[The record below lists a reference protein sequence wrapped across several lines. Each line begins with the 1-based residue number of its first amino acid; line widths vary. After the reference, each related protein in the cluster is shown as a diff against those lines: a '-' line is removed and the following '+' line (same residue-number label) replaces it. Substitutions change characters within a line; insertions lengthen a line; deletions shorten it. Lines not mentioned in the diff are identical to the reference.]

1 MSAAIKYFSLKCFKK
16 SKFFSTFA
24 GNAGKNAKLSC
35 YVRVYAFFQRVKIV
49 KKLHKPKGMNRLL
62 TIVLFLCLALSLGSV
77 TAQNQA
83 QGVKVIVIDAGHGGR
98 FPGARYGGYAEKN
111 INLQIAL
118 KLGAMIEKGMPD
130 VKVVYTRKTDK
141 HLAEDLKEDLQA
153 RAKIANN
160 AGGDIFI
167 SIHANAHP
175 RSTATKGVETLIMG
189 ESEQETAENEAI
201 LFANNKEEFLDM
213 SDQSTAAIVR
223 AHIQNLQFT
232 YGEYSEAMARL
243 VQKHYGKQ
251 GRVNRG
257 IRKQLLRVLYSTDM
271 PSVLTEV
278 GFMSN
283 PTELKYITSESG
295 QKEIVTALYNAVKE
309 YSAFVRNS
317 LLVDG
322 SAAQE
327 NKPKQPAA
335 PAAKPK
341 TTTPATT
348 PAAKPKQ
355 TTPAAKPQTTAKPKE
370 QQKSSAVRY
379 TIQVMASK
387 SQVSVN
393 DSRFGSY
400 KGKVRQVKADGAY
413 AYKYC
418 VGDYADKS
426 SAQAA
431 LAGVRKSFS
440 QAFVIAVKDGK
451 VVSK

>member
-1 MSAAIKYFSLKCFKK
+1 
-16 SKFFSTFA
+16 
-24 GNAGKNAKLSC
+24 
-35 YVRVYAFFQRVKIV
+35 
-49 KKLHKPKGMNRLL
+49 MNRLL
-62 TIVLFLCLALSLGSV
+62 IIVLFLSLALGID
-77 TAQNQA
+77 TASAQSQG

-118 KLGAMIEKGMPD
+118 KLGAMIEKGMPG

-141 HLAEDLKEDLQA
+141 HFSEDLRADLQA
-153 RAKIANN
+153 RADIANN
-160 AGGDIFI
+160 AEGDMFI

-189 ESEQETAENEAI
+189 ESELETSENEAI

-223 AHIQNLQFT
+223 AHIQNMQFT
-232 YGEYSEAMARL
+232 YGEYSEVMARL
-243 VQKHYGKQ
+243 VQKHYGKL

-257 IRKQLLRVLYSTDM
+257 IRKQPLRVLYATDM

-283 PTELKYITSESG
+283 SAELKYITSESG
-295 QKEIVTALYNAVKE
+295 QKELVTAIYNAVKE
-309 YSAFVRNS
+309 YADYVRKS
-317 LLVDG
+317 VLVDA
-322 SAAQE
+322 SAAQD
-327 NKPKQPAA
+327 NKPKQPVAA
-335 PAAKPK
+335 ADKPQ
-341 TTTPATT
+341 TAT
-348 PAAKPKQ
+348 PAAKPNTA
-355 TTPAAKPQTTAKPKE
+355 TTPAKPQATTPVAKPKEHPKE
-370 QQKSSAVRY
+370 QQKASVVRY
-379 TIQVMASK
+379 AIQVMASK
-387 SQVSVN
+387 SAISVN

-400 KGKVRQVKADGAY
+400 KGKVRQVKADGAF

-426 SAQAA
+426 SAQKA
-431 LAGVRKSFS
+431 LSNVRKNFS

-451 VVSK
+451 VVK